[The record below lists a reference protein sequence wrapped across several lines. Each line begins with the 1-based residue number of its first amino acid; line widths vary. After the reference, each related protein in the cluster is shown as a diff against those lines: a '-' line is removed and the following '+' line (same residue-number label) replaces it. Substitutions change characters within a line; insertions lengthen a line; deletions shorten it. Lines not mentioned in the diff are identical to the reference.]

1 MLASGASPLF
11 LYCEGIIYKD
21 VALAS
26 TFLAAFGIVFWF
38 RVQGRDL
45 PRAAGAAALALLGYG
60 TLVRANAVFAF
71 GPLLLFLWDRPQ
83 LRTARMLTVSLALAL
98 VAVPVSGLVNRDVFG
113 ASDSGVRQTLE
124 LFDLAGIA
132 HASGD
137 LSVLPDAARMN
148 ATDLARCY
156 TPLYW
161 ETLGMSVCHHA
172 FDRLLPPGTPGR
184 NAIGPRWV
192 TAIIHHPIA
201 YAQHRIK
208 VFNALLNFFVPAQQC
223 RFAPF
228 DASCGTPDPR
238 TGRMAMTEDS
248 AAFIRRDYLKK
259 PFPVWPV
266 SWLML
271 GVCLAALLW
280 SRPGT
285 LAARMSRPLLA
296 SGLLYALAYLV
307 VGVAGDIR
315 YFYWPIVAFQT
326 ALIIGWS
333 EIWLRV
339 RRPDAAAMACGGVLI
354 ATVAIGYLARLSDNA
369 SLLT

>member
-11 LYCEGIIYKD
+11 LYYDGIIYKD

-26 TFLAAFGIVFWF
+26 TFLAASGIVFWF

-71 GPLLLFLWDRPQ
+71 GPLLLFLWDRPR
-83 LRTARMLTVSLALAL
+83 LRTARMLTLSLALAA
-98 VAVPVSGLVNRDVFG
+98 VAVPASGFVNRDVFG
-113 ASDSGVRQTLE
+113 AKDSGVRQTLE

-137 LSVLPDAARMN
+137 LSMLPVAARMS
-148 ATDLARCY
+148 AADLARCY
-156 TPLYW
+156 APLYW
-161 ETLGMSVCHHA
+161 DTLGTDVCHRV
-172 FDRLLPPGTPGR
+172 FDRLPPPGPPGR
-184 NAIGPRWV
+184 DEIGRRWIAAIG
-192 TAIIHHPIA
+192 HDPIA

-228 DASCGTPDPR
+228 DASCGTPDLR
-238 TGRMAMTEDS
+238 SGRMAMTEDS

-259 PFPVWPV
+259 LFPVWPA

-280 SRPGT
+280 SRAGT
-285 LAARMSRPLLA
+285 LAARVSPPLLA
-296 SGLLYALAYLV
+296 SGLLYALACLV

-333 EIWLRV
+333 EIWLRA
-339 RRPDAAAMACGGVLI
+339 RRRSRAAA
-354 ATVAIGYLARLSDNA
+354 S
-369 SLLT
+369 